1 MMKKIG
7 LLLLTVFI
15 CLQLFS
21 VKHPKTKP
29 NRLNNIKSCYK
40 SAILYSDKNNLIIS
54 PNRKPDFNA
63 LIILNNNY
71 YNPLKNNY
79 SAFNDH
85 LVLACSD
92 TVYFKNLSPT
102 EISGLAD
109 ELNKFVYTLKLIG
122 TNDYYAFYYP
132 KNVMTFLKITD
143 DQKVSSYK
151 FDNFSQPLSLIHN
164 NWKNNVIYLKFEP
177 IKKMN
182 MHNELSISVLSEN
195 RDELRKDFA
204 EINLHFNLANKID
217 LIFIKIYKNINE

>member
-1 MMKKIG
+1 MKKIG

-21 VKHPKTKP
+21 VKHSKTRP
-29 NRLNNIKSCYK
+29 NRLNNIKSYYK

-54 PNRKPDFNA
+54 PNRKSDFNA
-63 LIILNNNY
+63 TIILNNNSSDL
-71 YNPLKNNY
+71 LKNNY

-85 LVLACSD
+85 IVLACSD
-92 TVYFKNLSPT
+92 TVYFKNLSPA

-122 TNDYYAFYYP
+122 TNDYSAFSYP
-132 KNVMTFLKITD
+132 KNVMTFLKIYD
-143 DQKVSSYK
+143 DQQTSNYK
-151 FDNFSQPLSLIHN
+151 YDNFTPALSLIHN
-164 NWKNNVIYLKFEP
+164 IWKNNIIYLKFEP

-195 RDELRKDFA
+195 RDDLRKDFA

-217 LIFIKIYKNINE
+217 LIFVKIYKNIKE